1 MAVYFDASAL
11 VKLTVGETGSDDVRR
26 LWASTE
32 SVATSLVAYPEVTA
46 ALAAG
51 LRAGRL
57 TRSRHRA
64 ATGQIDRIWRD
75 IDVVATDEP
84 LALFAGA
91 LAGRHGLRALDAI
104 HLASTLTSEASVL
117 VSWDC
122 ALRDAALAE
131 GVDVFPA

>member
-11 VKLTVGETGSDDVRR
+11 VKLTVAEPGTDDVRR

-32 SVATSLVAYPEVTA
+32 SIATSLVAYPELTA

-51 LRAGRL
+51 LRSGRL

-64 ATGQIDRIWRD
+64 ATVQVDRIWREL
-75 IDVVATDEP
+75 DVVASDEP

-91 LAGRHGLRALDAI
+91 LAGRHGLRAPDAI
-104 HLASTLTSEASVL
+104 HLASTLTSAAAVI
-117 VSWDC
+117 VSWDA